1 MNQTHFTEITSQPS
15 KHTKGREGNASTTEM
30 IQHQGTFCT
39 TWVNCWIHTAYAE
52 VAGMSVCVC
61 VCVCVHAHMYL
72 YVFRW
77 CMCFLICVTEQPCT
91 LLTEKN
97 V

>member
-52 VAGMSVCVC
+52 VAGMCVCVC
-61 VCVCVHAHMYL
+61 VCVCVCACTHVSMCVQMV
-72 YVFRW
+72 YVFSH
-77 CMCFLICVTEQPCT
+77 MC
-91 LLTEKN
+91 N
-97 V
+97 